1 MAKKKQPGRQYRGAA
16 PIPDAVIDATP
27 DPNVMPDITGP
38 GGHESTYDS
47 KYDQMLIDHMSK
59 GLSFESFG
67 GVIEVSARTLYNWSK
82 ANASFLHAKTI
93 GTSKCRLWWETVGVA
108 YVVEGRRGRVK
119 GPDGQVID
127 QKATEKLNSNIYRLN
142 MINRFGWKNSGS
154 EESDGAGVT
163 LNLHATIMD
172 AINKKR
178 NGVKG

>member
-1 MAKKKQPGRQYRGAA
+1 
-16 PIPDAVIDATP
+16 
-27 DPNVMPDITGP
+27 
-38 GGHESTYDS
+38 
-47 KYDQMLIDHMSK
+47 
-59 GLSFESFG
+59 
-67 GVIEVSARTLYNWSK
+67 
-82 ANASFLHAKTI
+82 
-93 GTSKCRLWWETVGVA
+93 
-108 YVVEGRRGRVK
+108 VK